1 MKQELPWVWT
11 LNSMIRELYLGLG
24 SNLLDR
30 AANLNRAIE
39 LLEKELGSKCL
50 RRSGIFE
57 SAAMGFEGPDFMNM
71 AVVFETD
78 LPAPELLRLCKK
90 VERQMG
96 RESEGI
102 VLDKK
107 GRRVYSSRI
116 IDIDLL
122 LLGNESWETEELV
135 IPHPR
140 MEERA
145 FVMVPLAEILKG
157 NS

>member
-1 MKQELPWVWT
+1 MT
-11 LNSMIRELYLGLG
+11 RELYLGLG

-78 LPAPELLRLCKK
+78 LPAQELLRLCKK